1 MINISNLLE
10 DSIDKSLNGITNYF
24 SKKVESLTNGFV
36 RSYTLE

>member
-24 SKKVESLTNGFV
+24 SKKLKA
-36 RSYTLE
+36 